1 MLKSVLKFLI
11 DIFSLQKLHQKVIWR
26 CAYTINMLIHACS
39 VLSNPDDVDGPNY
52 RTFQLLEMNQ
62 ND

>member
-11 DIFSLQKLHQKVIWR
+11 DIFSLQKLHQKVLWR

-39 VLSNPDDVDGPNY
+39 VLS
-52 RTFQLLEMNQ
+52 
-62 ND
+62 